1 MASTSTNKQPLLV
14 DHVLH
19 TIVNLD
25 LATNT
30 NIDVSGS
37 NTAELILDATGADGA
52 VIEALYLISR
62 GAVAHTVNLFL
73 SNANDYLRP
82 NQGFYIGS
90 VVSKTT
96 IGEFASFELPKV
108 LTPVPQVGDSSV
120 IIKRCIYLR
129 VKHSGQQGSQLVGQ
143 SLMVLTWVS
152 KVAGIN
158 AKKAERLW

>member
-25 LATNT
+25 LATNNT
-30 NIDVSGS
+30 IDVSGS
-37 NTAELILDATGADGA
+37 NTAELILDSTGADGA

-62 GAVAHTVNLFL
+62 GTIAHTVNLFL

-96 IGEFASFELPKV
+96 LGEFTSFELPKV
-108 LTPVPQVGDSSV
+108 LTPVPQVGTLAFNQALYIPKGKALWAARQSTGGAISDGPNLG
-120 IIKRCIYLR
+120 I
-129 VKHSGQQGSQLVGQ
+129 QGG
-143 SLMVLTWVS
+143 WY
-152 KVAGIN
+152 
-158 AKKAERLW
+158 